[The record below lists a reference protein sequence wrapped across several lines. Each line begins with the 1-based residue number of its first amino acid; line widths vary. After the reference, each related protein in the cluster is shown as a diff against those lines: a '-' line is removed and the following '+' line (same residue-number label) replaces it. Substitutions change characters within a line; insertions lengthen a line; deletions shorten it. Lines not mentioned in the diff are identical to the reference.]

1 MPTFSLRHPYF
12 IIVLCLFIC
21 VLGVTSIIQMP
32 VDMFPPINI
41 PVVLVATFYNGMPP
55 EQIEADVTDTFE
67 RFFTLGSGIDH
78 MESRSMSG
86 VSLIKI
92 YFQPGTSANA
102 DVTQISNLAMADL
115 RRLPEGTLPPVVMKT
130 DASNLPVCLLT
141 VEGQGLNETQLHDY
155 LQYQIRNQIANVPG
169 ATVPPPYGGRYRQIM
184 VYVDPRKLQAHN
196 LSPMDVVRATNESNL
211 ILPAGDLRLGLT
223 DQNIYTNAQIP
234 NAAALNEIPLK
245 TEGQKSVFIADVG
258 NAVDGSY
265 LQYNIVRVN
274 GQNSVYV
281 PIQKQ
286 GGDTN
291 TIAVVSGIR
300 RAIQILRDIPSQLK
314 THVVFDQSV
323 FVKEAISTVMREGGV
338 GILLTAVMILVFL
351 GSMRATAAVFL
362 SIPLSVMIAFFILH
376 VGGRSI
382 DSMVLSGLA
391 LAFSRLIDDSVVVL
405 ENVYRHIELGEEP
418 HVAAVHGA
426 NEVALAVLAIMLV
439 AVVVFFPVTFLFGVS
454 KYLFTALALGVV
466 LALFA
471 SYFCAV
477 TVVPLYCAHVL
488 KSVPAHGAAPGGGS
502 WGARFHA
509 SFNAKFE
516 RVLDVYERWV
526 SKALDHPREVV
537 VGFVGMFLLSFL
549 LFPFVGVSFFPRTD
563 AGQFVI
569 NVKAPTGTRVELTE
583 QYIKRVEGIVRRV
596 VKPEDLETVVS
607 NIGVMADLSALF
619 TPNSAMH
626 TAFVQVGLKE
636 NHKISSFV
644 YMDQVRKRIATELPE
659 LRTYFQSG
667 GLVDSVLNQGMPAPI
682 DVQVSGMDLRKSA
695 GIAQELARQI
705 KALPSVSDVYVP

>member
-21 VLGVTSIIQMP
+21 VLGITSVIQMP
-32 VDMFPPINI
+32 VDMFPPIHI

-92 YFQPGTSANA
+92 YFQPGTNANA

-300 RAIQILRDIPSQLK
+300 KAIQTLRDIPANLK

-338 GILLTAVMILVFL
+338 GVFLTALMILVFL

-376 VGGRSI
+376 LAGRSI

-418 HVAAVHGA
+418 SVAAIH
-426 NEVALAVLAIMLV
+426 
-439 AVVVFFPVTFLFGVS
+439 
-454 KYLFTALALGVV
+454 
-466 LALFA
+466 
-471 SYFCAV
+471 
-477 TVVPLYCAHVL
+477 
-488 KSVPAHGAAPGGGS
+488 
-502 WGARFHA
+502 R
-509 SFNAKFE
+509 
-516 RVLDVYERWV
+516 
-526 SKALDHPREVV
+526 
-537 VGFVGMFLLSFL
+537 
-549 LFPFVGVSFFPRTD
+549 
-563 AGQFVI
+563 
-569 NVKAPTGTRVELTE
+569 
-583 QYIKRVEGIVRRV
+583 
-596 VKPEDLETVVS
+596 
-607 NIGVMADLSALF
+607 
-619 TPNSAMH
+619 
-626 TAFVQVGLKE
+626 
-636 NHKISSFV
+636 
-644 YMDQVRKRIATELPE
+644 
-659 LRTYFQSG
+659 
-667 GLVDSVLNQGMPAPI
+667 
-682 DVQVSGMDLRKSA
+682 
-695 GIAQELARQI
+695 
-705 KALPSVSDVYVP
+705 